1 MNFSRCP
8 TRPQLGS
15 RQLRGPRRRVL
26 CGCDTHLTSLCG
38 QTLIFLFCPHPTWST
53 DKCAFS
59 VTRRE
64 AAQIPRCLQCQLPL
78 SSSAPPPPYLTPTS
92 SPSSTVRSPSPWT
105 LSQMPRPRTL
115 SSVCRGSSSPLLPFP
130 PDPLHLPP
138 VRAPLPAAPGGMS
151 LNGTRDL
158 DTPLPKTMASSPN
171 LHHEF

>member
-53 DKCAFS
+53 DNCAFS

-92 SPSSTVRSPSPWT
+92 SPSSTVRGPSPWT

-115 SSVCRGSSSPLLPFP
+115 SSVSAAGA
-130 PDPLHLPP
+130 PLHSCLFHRILCISHLFGHLFQLPP
-138 VRAPLPAAPGGMS
+138 GGC
-151 LNGTRDL
+151 L
-158 DTPLPKTMASSPN
+158 
-171 LHHEF
+171 